1 MASLLQHLPE
11 SSAAM
16 VIVGLAY
23 RLLRPVLEASVRAG
37 VTTRETMRN
46 LLVAAAAI
54 ALLLIV
60 TRVAEHIVTP

>member
-1 MASLLQHLPE
+1 
-11 SSAAM
+11 M